1 MGCALSIEKYGN
13 SFVSM
18 FSSLI
23 HQGLMKKIV
32 VLFVFLKPSRMY
44 ARMQLGVRQLM
55 SVSVFCPVELQQN
68 EEMTHNSRQMIMLCS
83 YKIRQIKQVRILFT
97 VN

>member
-1 MGCALSIEKYGN
+1 MCPVTISTV
-13 SFVSM
+13 SFICINIL
-18 FSSLI
+18 FLNTPRTD
-23 HQGLMKKIV
+23 KNIV

-55 SVSVFCPVELQQN
+55 SVSVFCPVELQQD
-68 EEMTHNSRQMIMLCS
+68 EEMSHNSKQMIVLCS
-83 YKIRQIKQVRILFT
+83 YKIRQIKQVRILFR